1 MKIIITETKLRNIVR
16 TELQNYLLQEG
27 FLDNV
32 QQKIGSAVSS
42 AKQKLIS
49 VAPKGVKSFFDVAT
63 EYNKV
68 KTILDKL
75 QIKSV
80 SLYKVY
86 SLLFKKDDQIQRDM
100 IRHGAKPIQEFE
112 KTINDLLQIVKDS
125 FKDAKPTI
133 NAPMEER
140 KKRGP
145 RNKIITQRS
154 QPVQQQQPAQ
164 QAAPAARQVQ
174 FPQRQQAKQT
184 QLQKLY
190 VIFDQ
195 QKTKYNT
202 YVASSEPFGALV
214 CAVGVYAC
222 QVVNL
227 ALNTSNVT
235 KEQTQLL
242 QDFLNQLKQQIS
254 SFRRITT
261 QNPTQTQTP

>member
-16 TELQNYLLQEG
+16 VELQNYLLQEG

-42 AKQKLIS
+42 AKQKLVS

-100 IRHGAKPIQEFE
+100 IRNGTKPIQQFE
-112 KTINDLLQIVKDS
+112 KTINDLSQIVKDS

-133 NAPMEER
+133 NAPLEEKR
-140 KKRGP
+140 K
-145 RNKIITQRS
+145 RNKVIQTQ
-154 QPVQQQQPAQ
+154 QVKQTQ

-195 QKTKYNT
+195 QKIKYNT
-202 YVASSEPFGALV
+202 HVASSEPFGALV

-235 KEQTQLL
+235 KEQAQLL

-254 SFRRITT
+254 SFKRTI
-261 QNPTQTQTP
+261 PTQPPTP

>member
-42 AKQKLIS
+42 AKQKLVS

-133 NAPMEER
+133 NAPLEEKR
-140 KKRGP
+140 K
-145 RNKIITQRS
+145 RNKVKPT
-154 QPVQQQQPAQ
+154 Q
-164 QAAPAARQVQ
+164 QAAPAGRQVQ

-235 KEQTQLL
+235 KEQAQLL
-242 QDFLNQLKQQIS
+242 QNFLNQLKQQIS

>member
-16 TELQNYLLQEG
+16 IELQNYLLQEG

-42 AKQKLIS
+42 AKQKLVS
-49 VAPKGVKSFFDVAT
+49 VAPKGVKSFFDVVT

-100 IRHGAKPIQEFE
+100 IRNGATPIREFD

-133 NAPMEER
+133 NAPLEE
-140 KKRGP
+140 KIK
-145 RNKIITQRS
+145 RNKVKPTQ
-154 QPVQQQQPAQ
+154 QAKQTQ
-164 QAAPAARQVQ
+164 QAAPAGRQVQ

-202 YVASSEPFGALV
+202 YVASSQPFGALV
-214 CAVGVYAC
+214 CAVSVYAC

-235 KEQTQLL
+235 KEQAQLL

-254 SFRRITT
+254 SFKRLTT
-261 QNPTQTQTP
+261 QNPTQTPTP